1 MFGSPTNPV
10 NAYKTVGIETA
21 VQGASPHQ
29 LIILLFEGAK
39 QAIILAQ
46 AHLRNGEVG
55 EKGLAISKAIDI
67 ILNGL
72 RVSLNTEDGGELA
85 QNLYALYDYM
95 GRRLLHANLHNDAAA
110 LDEVLGLLT
119 EIQGAW
125 IAIGNDVEGAAA
137 NKTTGAA
144 A

>member
-1 MFGSPTNPV
+1 MFGSPSNPV
-10 NAYKTVGIETA
+10 NAYKAVGIETA

-72 RVSLNTEDGGELA
+72 RVSLNTEEGGELA

-95 GRRLLHANLHNDAAA
+95 GRRLLHANLHNDPAA

-125 IAIGNDVEGAAA
+125 IEIRDEVEGTAA
-137 NKTTGAA
+137 NKATGTAA
-144 A
+144 

>member
-39 QAIILAQ
+39 QAIIIAQ

-85 QNLYALYDYM
+85 KNLYALYDYM
-95 GRRLLHANLHNDAAA
+95 GRRLLHANLHNDPAA

-125 IAIGNDVEGAAA
+125 IEIRDEVEGTAA
-137 NKTTGAA
+137 NKATGTAA
-144 A
+144 

>member
-1 MFGSPTNPV
+1 MFGSPRNPV

-39 QAIILAQ
+39 QAIVLAQ
-46 AHLRNGEVG
+46 AHMKSGEVG

-72 RVSLNTEDGGELA
+72 RVSLNTEEGGELA

-95 GRRLLHANLHNDAAA
+95 GRRLLHANLNNDAAA
-110 LDEVLGLLT
+110 LDEVLGLLS

-125 IAIGNDVEGAAA
+125 IAIGDEVKPPAGAAA
-137 NKTTGAA
+137 
-144 A
+144 

>member
-125 IAIGNDVEGAAA
+125 IAIGDDVEGAAT
-137 NKTTGAA
+137 NKTAGAA